1 MEHIINIGVHLSLII
16 ASHILN
22 GAIPKNKRGLKV
34 LTAAISKNKQDVKF
48 LMQQYLRDKGII
60 LQQYL
65 RDHIKVSTAVISK
78 NKRDHK
84 FLLGFWEIS
93 IDKRDLVFHLQ

>member
-16 ASHILN
+16 ASHILT

-34 LTAAISKNKQDVKF
+34 STAAISKNKQDVKF

-65 RDHIKVSTAVISK
+65 RDHIK
-78 NKRDHK
+78 
-84 FLLGFWEIS
+84 FLLQQYLRIKGIIS
-93 IDKRDLVFHLQ
+93 FYWDSGKYQ

>member
-16 ASHILN
+16 ASHILT

-34 LTAAISKNKQDVKF
+34 STAAISKNKQDVKF

-65 RDHIKVSTAVISK
+65 RDHIKVSTAAISK

>member
-1 MEHIINIGVHLSLII
+1 MHTYI
-16 ASHILN
+16 ASHILT

-34 LTAAISKNKQDVKF
+34 STATISKNKQGVKF

-65 RDHIKVSTAVISK
+65 RDHIKVSTAACAISK

-84 FLLGFWEIS
+84 FLLGNIN
-93 IDKRDLVFHLQ
+93 R

>member
-34 LTAAISKNKQDVKF
+34 STAAISKNKQDVKF
-48 LMQQYLRDKGII
+48 LMQQYLRD
-60 LQQYL
+60 
-65 RDHIKVSTAVISK
+65 
-78 NKRDHK
+78 
-84 FLLGFWEIS
+84 
-93 IDKRDLVFHLQ
+93 

>member
-34 LTAAISKNKQDVKF
+34 STAAISKNKQDVKF

-65 RDHIKVSTAVISK
+65 RHHIKVSTAVISK

>member
-16 ASHILN
+16 ASHILT

-34 LTAAISKNKQDVKF
+34 STAAISKNKQDVKF

-60 LQQYL
+60 LKFLLQHAQYL
-65 RDHIKVSTAVISK
+65 RIKGIIS
-78 NKRDHK
+78 
-84 FLLGFWEIS
+84 FYWEIS